1 MEDYVAQAVKKIAEY
16 ARLNVL
22 SSLVDC
28 ERIAREHHL
37 EKEFVYEIFQGEFNR
52 EFNRRIK

>member
-1 MEDYVAQAVKKIAEY
+1 MEDYIAQAVKKIAEY

-28 ERIAREHHL
+28 ERIADENHI
-37 EKEFVYEIFQGEFNR
+37 EKEFVYEVFQGEFNR
-52 EFNRRIK
+52 EFSRRIK

>member
-28 ERIAREHHL
+28 ERIAKENQI
-37 EKEFVYEIFQGEFNR
+37 EEEFVYEVFQGEFNR
-52 EFNRRIK
+52 EFSRRIK